1 MVDETE
7 MKNPLAAVLSMTIIT
22 VVMMFSEDERC
33 FTSYA
38 VQKCIQIRNTLFE
51 KLELEWLLVTE
62 ETNVLI
68 FLMPIC
74 YVSFALQ
81 KFSE

>member
-1 MVDETE
+1 
-7 MKNPLAAVLSMTIIT
+7 
-22 VVMMFSEDERC
+22 MMFSEDGRC

-38 VQKCIQIRNTLFE
+38 AQKCIQIRNILFE
-51 KLELEWLLVTE
+51 KREHAWLLVTA
-62 ETNVLI
+62 ETYVLI

>member
-1 MVDETE
+1 
-7 MKNPLAAVLSMTIIT
+7 
-22 VVMMFSEDERC
+22 MMFSEDVRC

-38 VQKCIQIRNTLFE
+38 AQKYIQIRKILFE
-51 KLELEWLLVTE
+51 ILELDWLLVTAG
-62 ETNVLI
+62 TYVLV